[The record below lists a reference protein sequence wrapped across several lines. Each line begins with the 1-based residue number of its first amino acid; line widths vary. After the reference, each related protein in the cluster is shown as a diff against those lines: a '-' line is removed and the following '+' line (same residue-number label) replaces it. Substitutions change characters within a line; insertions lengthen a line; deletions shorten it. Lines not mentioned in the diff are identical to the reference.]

1 MLVAFV
7 CGVAACAQFRHPQ
20 AREER
25 QPVVEGLVSARS
37 SASAA
42 NNKEVSSDG
51 LPKEQEVEL
60 ARHDPGNVRALVGR
74 MFEGR
79 SGVVHQAAD
88 IGSVDDVDVVDSTP
102 AIETSHML
110 HTDVFDASVLPV
122 FVHESLSGCADAVVP
137 GCVKVLS
144 GTADPYFA
152 RHDEDKVS
160 SWLPTGGTW
169 WWLIALLLSMVGLRE
184 WWRRRDRP
192 AAHEAESVMEVSAQ
206 IVELPMPEQEE
217 SEDMRDPAEAMEPS
231 QQQAEVAPEIQD
243 MSSVE
248 PMPLNEAL
256 GIARARLAANELQQ
270 ALDVLAPYRDLP
282 DAPLEALLL
291 SATLW
296 RRMGHA
302 TGDGR
307 WHGKAAEALVEVF
320 AHEPGGK
327 GLLHGIGRCR
337 LEQAQCLSGAEQ
349 AHALDQAIEYLGL
362 AAAAEDGADPRILME
377 WGNALILRA
386 KRSRQ
391 AAGGDH
397 AVAESAFRRALDT
410 GAEVDSDAAWSLQ
423 WVLRQQAGFL
433 EGEASHS
440 CRTRARAVITHAL
453 ENGRDTGRKAQWQAS
468 AIQLALEEIRA
479 GKWTGAAKRMQLKE
493 IQAAH
498 RSLIVDG
505 VAVPIVHAWVKLLC
519 EEASEL
525 LGGARLAKY
534 DEARSALVLAATPD
548 DRRSE
553 VELAWLAAHVARQ
566 RGQGEATTARLMLL
580 SEAEKALLPYLDS
593 PEAALLQ
600 LEAAHVALEQAGLLR
615 QPAAGLA
622 ARRAV
627 SLTETLFALPDIEA
641 EALRCHLQAL
651 LMLEDGDRDEA
662 PIKRLVE
669 IAPEDAQTWVLAARH
684 ALACNDYPRASACS
698 ESALQLGASQYD
710 MVSLW
715 QQLGAAQGVA
725 GTTPAVT
732 MARKRLR
739 AAGQPMA

>member
-20 AREER
+20 EREER
-25 QPVVEGLVSARS
+25 QPVVESLVSVRPAE
-37 SASAA
+37 SAA
-42 NNKEVSSDG
+42 NSQEVSSDG
-51 LPKEQEVEL
+51 LPKEQGVEL
-60 ARHDPGNVRALVGR
+60 ARHDPGNVRAHVDR
-74 MFEGR
+74 IFEGR
-79 SGVVHQAAD
+79 SGAVHQTEEID
-88 IGSVDDVDVVDSTP
+88 SVDDVDVVDSTP
-102 AIETSHML
+102 AMKASPVLRM
-110 HTDVFDASVLPV
+110 DVSDASVPGIST
-122 FVHESLSGCADAVVP
+122 HESLSGCADAVFS
-137 GCVKVLS
+137 GCVPTLP
-144 GTADPYFA
+144 GAADQSFA
-152 RHDEDKVS
+152 PHENNNAF

-169 WWLIALLLSMVGLRE
+169 WWLIALVLSIVDLRE
-184 WWRRRDRP
+184 WWRRRDGP
-192 AAHEAESVMEVSAQ
+192 AVHEAESGMEVSAQ
-206 IVELPMPEQEE
+206 IVELPMPEQVEL
-217 SEDMRDPAEAMEPS
+217 EDMHDPAETMEPS
-231 QQQAEVAPEIQD
+231 QQRTEVAPEIEAVP
-243 MSSVE
+243 SVE

-256 GIARARLAANELQQ
+256 VIAKTRLAANELQQ

-282 DAPLEALLL
+282 EAPLEALLL

-307 WHGKAAEALVEVF
+307 WHGKAADALVEVS
-320 AHEPGGK
+320 AREPSGK

-362 AAAAEDGADPRILME
+362 AAANGADPRILME

-391 AAGGDH
+391 GAADDH
-397 AVAESAFRRALDT
+397 AMAESAFRRALDA

-433 EGEASHS
+433 EGESSHS
-440 CRTRARAVITHAL
+440 CRIRARAVITHAL
-453 ENGRDTGRKAQWQAS
+453 EDGRDIGRKAQWQAS
-468 AIQLALEEIRA
+468 AIQLALEEIKA

-498 RSLIVDG
+498 RPLIMAG
-505 VAVPIVHAWVKLLC
+505 VAVQVVHAWVKLLC

-525 LGGARLAKY
+525 LGGARRAKY
-534 DEARSALVLAATPD
+534 DEARSVLVLAATPD
-548 DRRSE
+548 DRRGE
-553 VELAWLAAHVARQ
+553 VELAWLTAYVARQ
-566 RGQGEATTARLMLL
+566 RGHGEATTARLMLL
-580 SEAEKALLPYLDS
+580 SEAEKVLLPYLDS
-593 PEAALLQ
+593 PEATPLQ
-600 LEAAHVALEQAGLLR
+600 LEAAQVALEQAGLLR

-627 SLTETLFALPDIEA
+627 ALTEPLFALPDIEA

-651 LMLEDGDRDEA
+651 LMLEDGDTDEA

-669 IAPEDAQTWVLAARH
+669 LAPEDAETWLLAARH
-684 ALACNDYPRASACS
+684 ALACHDYARASACS
-698 ESALQLGASQYD
+698 ESALQLGASQSD
-710 MVSLW
+710 MVPMW
-715 QQLGAAQGVA
+715 QQLSAAQGVA

>member
-20 AREER
+20 VHEER
-25 QPVVEGLVSARS
+25 QSVVESLVSVRPAE
-37 SASAA
+37 SAA
-42 NNKEVSSDG
+42 NSQEISSDG
-51 LPKEQEVEL
+51 LPKEQGVEL

-74 MFEGR
+74 IFEGR
-79 SGVVHQAAD
+79 SGAVHQTEEID
-88 IGSVDDVDVVDSTP
+88 SVDDVDVVDSTP
-102 AIETSHML
+102 AVETSHML
-110 HTDVFDASVLPV
+110 HTYVFDASVLPV

-137 GCVKVLS
+137 GCVKVLP
-144 GTADPYFA
+144 GTAGSFFA

-160 SWLPTGGTW
+160 SWLPTGRTW
-169 WWLIALLLSMVGLRE
+169 WWLIALVLSIVGLRE
-184 WWRRRDRP
+184 WWRRRDGP
-192 AAHEAESVMEVSAQ
+192 TAHEAESGMEVSAQ
-206 IVELPMPEQEE
+206 IAELPVPEQEE
-217 SEDMRDPAEAMEPS
+217 SEDMHDPAEAMEPS
-231 QQQAEVAPEIQD
+231 QQQTEVAPEIQAVPP
-243 MSSVE
+243 VE
-248 PMPLNEAL
+248 PMPLGEAL
-256 GIARARLAANELQQ
+256 GIAKTRLAANELQQ

-282 DAPLEALLL
+282 EAPLEALLL

-307 WHGKAAEALVEVF
+307 WHGKAADALVEVF
-320 AHEPGGK
+320 AREPDGK

-337 LEQAQCLSGAEQ
+337 LEQVQCLLGAEQ
-349 AHALDQAIEYLGL
+349 AHALAQAIEYLGL
-362 AAAAEDGADPRILME
+362 AAAAENGADPRILME

-391 AAGGDH
+391 GAANDH
-397 AVAESAFRRALDT
+397 AMAESAFRRALDA

-423 WVLRQQAGFL
+423 WVLRQQAGSL

-453 ENGRDTGRKAQWQAS
+453 ENGRDTDRKAQWQAS

-498 RSLIVDG
+498 RSLIVEG
-505 VAVPIVHAWVKLLC
+505 VAVPVVHAWVKLLC

-525 LGGARLAKY
+525 VGSARRAKY
-534 DEARSALVLAATPD
+534 DEARSVLVLAATPD
-548 DRRSE
+548 DRRGE
-553 VELAWLAAHVARQ
+553 VELAWLTAHVARQ
-566 RGQGEATTARLMLL
+566 RGHGEATTARLMLL

-593 PEAALLQ
+593 PEAASLQ
-600 LEAAHVALEQAGLLR
+600 LEAALVALEQVGLLR

-627 SLTETLFALPDIEA
+627 SLTESLFALPDLEA

-651 LMLEDGDRDEA
+651 LMLKDGDWDKA
-662 PIKRLVE
+662 PVKRLVE
-669 IAPEDAQTWVLAARH
+669 IAPEDARTWVLAARH

-698 ESALQLGASQYD
+698 ESALQLGASQSE
-710 MVSLW
+710 MVPFW
-715 QQLGAAQGVA
+715 QQLGATQGVG
-725 GTTPAVT
+725 GTEPVVA

-739 AAGQPMA
+739 AAGQPMV

>member
-37 SASAA
+37 SESAA

-51 LPKEQEVEL
+51 LPEEQEVEL

-74 MFEGR
+74 MSEGR
-79 SGVVHQAAD
+79 SGAVHRAAD

-122 FVHESLSGCADAVVP
+122 FVHESVSGCADAVVP

-144 GTADPYFA
+144 GTADPFFA
-152 RHDEDKVS
+152 RHDENKVS
-160 SWLPTGGTW
+160 SWLPAGGTW

-192 AAHEAESVMEVSAQ
+192 AAHEAEPGMEVSAQ

-231 QQQAEVAPEIQD
+231 QQQAEVAPEIQVV
-243 MSSVE
+243 SSVE

-302 TGDGR
+302 TGEGR

-337 LEQAQCLSGAEQ
+337 LEQAQCLPGAEQ

-362 AAAAEDGADPRILME
+362 AVAAEDGADPRILME

-391 AAGGDH
+391 AAGDDH
-397 AVAESAFRRALDT
+397 AMAESAFRRALDM
-410 GAEVDSDAAWSLQ
+410 GAQVDSDAAWSLQ

-440 CRTRARAVITHAL
+440 CRARARAVITHAL

-468 AIQLALEEIRA
+468 AIQLALEEIKA

-493 IQAAH
+493 IQAAY
-498 RSLIVDG
+498 RALIVEG
-505 VAVPIVHAWVKLLC
+505 VSVPVVHAWVKLLC

-525 LGGARLAKY
+525 VGSARRAKY
-534 DEARSALVLAATPD
+534 DEARSVLVLAATPD
-548 DRRSE
+548 DRRGE
-553 VELAWLAAHVARQ
+553 VELAWLTAHVARQ
-566 RGQGEATTARLMLL
+566 RGHGEATTARLMLL

-593 PEAALLQ
+593 PEAAPLQ
-600 LEAAHVALEQAGLLR
+600 LEAALVALEQAGLLR

-627 SLTETLFALPDIEA
+627 ALTGPLFALPDIEA
-641 EALRCHLQAL
+641 EALQCHLQAL
-651 LMLEDGDRDEA
+651 LMLEDGGRDEA

-684 ALACNDYPRASACS
+684 ALACHDYARASSCS
-698 ESALQLGASQYD
+698 ESALQLGASQSD
-710 MVSLW
+710 MVPLW
-715 QQLGAAQGVA
+715 QRLGATQGV
-725 GTTPAVT
+725 GGIEPAVA